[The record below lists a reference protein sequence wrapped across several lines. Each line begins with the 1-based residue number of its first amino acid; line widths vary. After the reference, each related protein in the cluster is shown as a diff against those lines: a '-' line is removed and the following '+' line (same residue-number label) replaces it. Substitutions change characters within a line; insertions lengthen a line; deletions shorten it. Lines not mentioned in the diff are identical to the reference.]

1 MMKFRVLLDR
11 PGTAPCDE
19 YGNPTKPIQAFAR
32 SRQHASQLANQ
43 LLDGQVVGTVAW
55 IYEARETL
63 IEERRVEPP
72 VLVIDPIVVAK
83 VQPNV

>member
-1 MMKFRVLLDR
+1 MMQYRILLDR

-32 SRQHASQLANQ
+32 SRQDASALANQ
-43 LLDGQVVGTVAW
+43 LLDGQPVGTVVR
-55 IYEARETL
+55 IYRTVEQL
-63 IEERRVEPP
+63 IEERRIESP
-72 VLVIDPIVVAK
+72 VLVIDPISVAK